1 MAAIAKAPAAA
12 QGSMPDQGDRM
23 IAGALLCATGSHV
36 MMIRY
41 LPPLAFAL
49 ILLALWLLFESGVA
63 TI

>member
-1 MAAIAKAPAAA
+1 
-12 QGSMPDQGDRM
+12 
-23 IAGALLCATGSHV
+23 